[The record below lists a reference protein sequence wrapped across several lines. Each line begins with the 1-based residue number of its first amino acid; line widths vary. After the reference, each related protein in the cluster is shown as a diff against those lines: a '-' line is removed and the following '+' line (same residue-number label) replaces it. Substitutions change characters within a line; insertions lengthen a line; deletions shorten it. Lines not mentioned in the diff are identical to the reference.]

1 MIAWHAAV
9 PLYFSFARVYAKNT
23 PKNYTYPALIDL
35 IAWYLV
41 RLIVYSLYSQPS
53 TSDGLARC
61 ECPCF
66 QQDDFTFRKIV
77 FAFRKI
83 IFTFS
88 KIVFTICAEKV
99 CYKLCNGRYKLSN
112 TCYKLCNA
120 YYKLCNKNYL
130 KDRKNYQAEKKKY
143 LAERKNYWR
152 DNLHCLPTNQPD
164 VLNVSPFRCN
174 FGRIYLTTK
183 FYCPRIPRIFVQA
196 SAVPNLFG
204 LCRAQPKMSRNL
216 HEYSCPPC

>member
-1 MIAWHAAV
+1 MRERGAWKALRHRTCTISIATGVLPSRQNYCNSFFRALRTRLLSLRSVVPSRHLTHNLTPCTNVHFIEQKCAIHWTKMFNVFFCHQWITAV
-9 PLYFSFARVYAKNT
+9 QYDCVVRGDARKPFLRARVYAKNT

-53 TSDGLARC
+53 TSDGLTRC

-66 QQDDFTFRKIV
+66 QQDDFTFRKGV
-77 FAFRKI
+77 
-83 IFTFS
+83 FTFS

-130 KDRKNYQAEKKKY
+130 I
-143 LAERKNYWR
+143 
-152 DNLHCLPTNQPD
+152 
-164 VLNVSPFRCN
+164 
-174 FGRIYLTTK
+174 G
-183 FYCPRIPRIFVQA
+183 
-196 SAVPNLFG
+196 
-204 LCRAQPKMSRNL
+204 
-216 HEYSCPPC
+216 

>member
-1 MIAWHAAV
+1 MQRYKEFAKIKRETKCFFHKKTFNLQGKDKNWREYRQTYVTFSLGV
-9 PLYFSFARVYAKNT
+9 PPPRGDARKPFLRARVYAKNT
-23 PKNYTYPALIDL
+23 PKNYTYPALTDL

-83 IFTFS
+83 VFAFS

-99 CYKLCNGRYKLSN
+99 CYKPCNACYKLSN

-120 YYKLCNKNYL
+120 YYKLCNKNCL
-130 KDRKNYQAEKKKY
+130 IGKEKLSGRKEKISCWKEKL
-143 LAERKNYWR
+143 LAW
-152 DNLHCLPTNQPD
+152 
-164 VLNVSPFRCN
+164 
-174 FGRIYLTTK
+174 
-183 FYCPRIPRIFVQA
+183 
-196 SAVPNLFG
+196 
-204 LCRAQPKMSRNL
+204 
-216 HEYSCPPC
+216 